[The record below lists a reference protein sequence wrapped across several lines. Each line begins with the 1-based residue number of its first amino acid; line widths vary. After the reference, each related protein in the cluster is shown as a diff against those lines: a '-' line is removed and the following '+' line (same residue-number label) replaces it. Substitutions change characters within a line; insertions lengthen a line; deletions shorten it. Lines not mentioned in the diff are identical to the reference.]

1 MFKRFLYGC
10 LFALLIL
17 AAVLV
22 FNTWRYTKPIPSYPA
37 VAITGISDSAAIHL
51 GEAIRIKTISY
62 GDTLPVDT
70 TEFIK
75 FRSFLEATY
84 PTVHRQ
90 LPRMIFSEFSYVYT
104 WKGKDTT
111 LQPLVIM
118 AHMDV
123 VPVEAVAEKKW
134 SVPSFSGLIK
144 EDTVWGRGAVDD
156 KASAI
161 AIFEAAEQLLK
172 ENVQPQQTIY
182 LCFGH
187 DEEIAGKRGAAKIAA
202 WFKQQ
207 NIRPQLVLDEGGQ
220 VDTEHF
226 KDLKRPVAVIG
237 VGEKGYVNIDLTVEI
252 AGGHSSMPIKETA
265 IDVLNKAIEKISA
278 KQMPARI
285 TAPVAELFSRIGPG
299 GSYMNRM
306 ALSNQWLFK
315 PMLISQLE
323 KTKESNAMI
332 HTTLVPTIVKAGIKD
347 NVIPSVAK
355 ATFNSRTLPGESSD
369 DVINFVKQAINDDRV
384 LVQKQTISLMEP
396 SALTAT
402 DNAMFKKLEAI
413 VYKTVPDAVVSPYL
427 MIGATD
433 SRYYR
438 PFSNAVLNF
447 IPMENARGF
456 HGIDERI
463 PVSDLKRIIFFYKML
478 MTGK

>member
-22 FNTWRYTKPIPSYPA
+22 FNTWRYTNPIPSYPA

-51 GEAIRIKTISY
+51 GEAIRIKTISF
-62 GDTLPVDT
+62 GDTLPIDT
-70 TEFIK
+70 TEFNK
-75 FRSFLEATY
+75 FRSFLETTY

-104 WKGKDTT
+104 WKGKDST

-187 DEEIAGKRGAAKIAA
+187 DEEIAGKRGAAKISA

-252 AGGHSSMPIKETA
+252 AGGHSSMPNKETA
-265 IDVLNKAIEKISA
+265 IDVLNKAIEKIRA

-323 KTKESNAMI
+323 KSKESNAMI

-355 ATFNSRTLPGESSD
+355 ATFNSRTLPGQSSD
-369 DVINFVKQAINDDRV
+369 DVINFVKQAVNDDRV
-384 LVQKQTISLMEP
+384 VVQKQTISLMEP

-413 VYKTVPDAVVSPYL
+413 VYKTVPDVVVSPYL
-427 MIGATD
+427 VIGATD
-433 SRYYR
+433 SRYFR

-447 IPMENARGF
+447 IPMQNARGF

-478 MTGK
+478 MAGK

>member
-22 FNTWRYTKPIPSYPA
+22 FNTWRYTKSIPSYPA

-51 GEAIRIKTISY
+51 GEAIRIKTISF

-70 TEFIK
+70 TEFNK
-75 FRSFLEATY
+75 FRSFLETTY

-104 WKGKDTT
+104 WKGKDST

-123 VPVEAVAEKKW
+123 VPVEAIAEKKW

-187 DEEIAGKRGAAKIAA
+187 DEEIAGKRGAAKISA

-265 IDVLNKAIEKISA
+265 IDVLNKAIEKIRA

-285 TAPVAELFSRIGPG
+285 TPPVAELFSRIGPG

-384 LVQKQTISLMEP
+384 DVQKQTISLMEP

-433 SRYYR
+433 SRYFR

-447 IPMENARGF
+447 IPMQNARGF